1 MSLPTRAEG
10 LFSPSDLFGPALF
23 AVADAL
29 SRAADIA
36 PVVTLMAARTLV
48 AEHLTATGALAP
60 LSLERFIALWA
71 RFDRYADRGFGAKR
85 VADVDIG
92 MVRDFVSAPT
102 SAGARPSAAT
112 SHLRRTAVRLLF
124 RVLRD
129 LRLATTDPTLDLVLP
144 PRTQRALR
152 PLTDE
157 EVELCRWGSL
167 GTIIATRRPAV
178 WALAE
183 AGAATAEV
191 GNVVLADLDLETVR
205 VWFAGSAKTDP
216 RWARLTDWGAVQLAR
231 RVRELGTGTGQ
242 SMPVTYEGAGSEHS
256 QRTSS
261 VEAIKSVL
269 LRAGVAGDRDV
280 HPRSVT
286 AWAGCRVLS
295 ETGRIDEVAR
305 RLGLRSLDLAADLVG
320 FDWKAVTDPRSDRR
334 P

>member
-1 MSLPTRAEG
+1 
-10 LFSPSDLFGPALF
+10 
-23 AVADAL
+23 
-29 SRAADIA
+29 
-36 PVVTLMAARTLV
+36 MAARTLV
-48 AEHLTATGALAP
+48 AEHLTATGTVSP
-60 LSLERFIALWA
+60 LSLERFITLWA
-71 RFDRYADRGFGAKR
+71 RFDRYADRGFGAR
-85 VADVDIG
+85 LVADVDIG

-102 SAGARPSAAT
+102 SAGRPSPAT

-157 EVELCRWGSL
+157 EVELCRWASL

-191 GNVVLADLDLETVR
+191 GNVVLADLDLGAAR
-205 VWFAGSAKTDP
+205 VWLAGSAKTDP
-216 RWARLTDWGAVQLAR
+216 RWARLTDWGGVQLAR
-231 RVRELGTGTGQ
+231 RVRELGAGAGQ
-242 SMPVTYEGAGSEHS
+242 STPVTYEGAGSEHS
-256 QRTSS
+256 HRTSS

-269 LRAGVAGDRDV
+269 LRAGLGGDRDV

-286 AWAGCRVLS
+286 AWAGCRLLS

-320 FDWKAVTDPRSDRR
+320 FDWQAVANERPDRR
-334 P
+334 R